1 MRYGIFLTFFNN
13 ILILTCYGFYLHDIA
28 RLVAPALVAQQVGS
42 VAPLWLAR
50 QGCHAGGAGQR
61 RATQTGD
68 VYACRARRGG
78 AIAATSWARAGPLL
92 PHPPFLLPPDRA
104 RRLVPAAAGDRPRPG
119 PPKSVILGGGEW
131 GKTFRPLPRRYCLY
145 SPFDFPCALLDF
157 SGFC

>member
-1 MRYGIFLTFFNN
+1 VRYGIFLTFFNN

-78 AIAATSWARAGPLL
+78 ATGATSRARAGPLPPL
-92 PHPPFLLPPDRA
+92 PSLSSSSRPSPSRFFLPPPATRSPQI
-104 RRLVPAAAGDRPRPG
+104 RR
-119 PPKSVILGGGEW
+119 
-131 GKTFRPLPRRYCLY
+131 F
-145 SPFDFPCALLDF
+145 
-157 SGFC
+157 